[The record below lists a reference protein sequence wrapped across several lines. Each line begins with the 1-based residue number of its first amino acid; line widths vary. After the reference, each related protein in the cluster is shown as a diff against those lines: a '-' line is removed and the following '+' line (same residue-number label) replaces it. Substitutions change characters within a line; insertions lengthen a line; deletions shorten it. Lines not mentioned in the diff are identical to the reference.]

1 MKQTVNVLAAS
12 MQTINKNTLA
22 VVSTSGTTMTSNSSQ
37 YIYFKIKQGMLN
49 YRSYKSIKVR
59 FKQEGT
65 SIVNAD
71 VHLINSGYILSNTK
85 FKTRVVNTSNGYYRE
100 VDLTETLL
108 SNPYTFV
115 GFGIVTSSSLTLH
128 TNSST
133 YAPQLVMEYLE
144 DDPSIKNQK
153 FLTGQTCSKDQ
164 YGVNVRTGELNY
176 GINLFSISNR
186 FMPLNID
193 LNYTTRSLSSS
204 NVGFPTGWKL
214 NVHQYIYSSGNNYYY
229 VDKQGITHEFV
240 LSDNSV
246 ANVYYDT
253 LKTYLVLRL
262 YPSSTTERYVLEV
275 DRYEKMY
282 FNSSGYL
289 VKITKQVS
297 DSKTYET
304 TFTYDTNNKLT
315 GISNDGDYIN
325 IGYNTSTITLTHSAS
340 SKVCTLTFSS
350 NKLTK
355 AKGFDNIETTFTY
368 NASRLSSIQTL
379 KKKVEFEFISTNSI
393 VKRFKECSIGETEIK
408 IDRSYVLDYE
418 GSQTRVGIHPY
429 SSYSSNAGSLY
440 FLYHFNEDGELDRSY
455 EVKNTDLIFN
465 QIINK
470 ESDGYYTFTNN
481 KKPYLVMDTVAT
493 LTSNYSCNIINE
505 QYNKNTFAVI
515 KFRVDT
521 TSSFLDDGTKNPI
534 IKIIKGT
541 TLLKEVE
548 LDYSTNELQQIA
560 IPFEHIINKTSI
572 TTSDKTIQ
580 LSLSFNGGNLSVT
593 IHKIELF
600 VGGLKGSEVYGN
612 IFTSGESVTIDDVTY
627 KKLHSIDLSYIVGLE
642 TETKSSVKLTYEDLI
657 KNMDNYIHAQNNRLL
672 KYDIFYDNGKLLAN
686 VFTVKYGDITQANM
700 KVFKGNISSYMAS
713 YQLLEKSGTDNK
725 VTEHIYSKP
734 YKNSNSKKITIID
747 KYRKVKSVSDDSG
760 YSEAYTYD
768 ANGSVSNVL
777 INNSNTY
784 INGLQ
789 EEYKSLI
796 VDYENN
802 NGNVTK
808 EKEYCDSLTIGNS
821 YTYDTLGRVSTIHDF
836 NNSSLARVTNTYG
849 AYLTKCKFPITS
861 STSEENN
868 LTYEGEL
875 VKTLSQTGGAS
886 IDFTYNE
893 RGDVTQI
900 KIGGSDYCTITHT
913 YNAAGKVET
922 ITYAN
927 NYPYTY
933 TYTYDIYGKLLTIHK
948 GSTLFKRFTYRDMN
962 DVNSSMAII
971 RKVEGEFDSSLY
983 SQDYI
988 TYDYNKEGYDVSMH
1002 KEYGTSYERESFDI
1016 NTNAFT
1022 TSTLEQIIQSNSKVI
1037 EDENGNTILS
1047 EITMQGKDVDT
1058 LRKQFYREVDLG
1070 NSNLAKESLMEERLG
1085 RTYIQDIQMGDYS
1098 YRRTPSFKHANGH
1111 TTNFVE
1117 TDKLKIGIGNTST
1130 EKNITYQYNNRG
1142 MITSIDD
1149 GINNVTYTYDHQNR
1163 LTREVNTKLGKII
1176 DYFYDK
1182 NGNITLKQLF
1192 DKNTGAPLEEISFSY
1207 DANNK
1212 LLTYKGT
1219 SVTHNSKGEMTLL
1232 KGNNLGWID
1241 GKLSAYK
1248 SYTFKYGVDGQRIYK
1263 GKIDGNTYQINYLN
1277 DEESM
1282 FQEKRSNGKTLT
1294 FIRGVSGIIGFKYD
1308 NKLYYY
1314 RKNNLGDVIEL
1325 YYNGNVEAKYAY
1337 DAWGNHVVLNPNGTT
1352 NTSTSFIGNINP
1364 IRYRGYYYDVETQ
1377 LYWVSSR
1384 YYSPEL
1390 CRWISPDSIE
1400 YLDPSSINGLN
1411 LYAYCGNNP
1420 VMYSDGSGHFPV
1432 LALLIGI
1439 GFGALFGGAFAG
1451 ISSYNQGNR
1460 GKALIGDILG
1470 GALIGGALGAA
1481 STIGG
1486 LFGAEM
1492 IGLKA
1497 TGIAFGLST
1506 IGSFGAGIGAY
1517 ALEQTWG
1524 RGIEWNTKDAILSG
1538 TVVAL
1543 ESVIN
1548 FTIGAAFAGSGLWKS
1563 LNKGQFGEMY
1573 GLLRGYGV
1581 GRTMSVIGSSI
1592 IYLAENGVQMAI
1604 RSGIKYAATYPW
1616 SLLRRYLDGYYQNE
1630 NMGCYS
1636 Y

>member
-1 MKQTVNVLAAS
+1 MKQTADNL
-12 MQTINKNTLA
+12 QTEMKVINRNTHT

-37 YIYFKIKQGMLN
+37 YIYFTFNKSQLFLN
-49 YRSYKSIKVR
+49 DYENYHSIKVR
-59 FKQEGT
+59 FRQEGT
-65 SIVNAD
+65 SETDANVY
-71 VHLINSGYILSNTK
+71 LINSGYSLSSK
-85 FKTRVVNTSNGYYRE
+85 HYKTIVIGTEHGYYRE
-100 VDLTETLL
+100 VDLTELL
-108 SNPYTFV
+108 LEENSDELAFGFVSN
-115 GFGIVTSSSLTLH
+115 SSLTLH
-128 TNSST
+128 TKSST
-133 YAPQLVMEYLE
+133 YKPILLINTIE

-164 YGVNVRTGELNY
+164 YGVNVRTGELSY

-186 FMPLNID
+186 FIPLNID

-214 NVHQYIYSSGNNYYY
+214 NAHQYIYSSGNNYYY

-262 YPSSTTERYVLEV
+262 YPSSTTERYVLDV

-315 GISNDGDYIN
+315 SISNDGDYIN

-350 NKLTK
+350 NQLTK
-355 AKGFDNIETTFTY
+355 VKGFDNIETTFTY
-368 NASRLSSIQTL
+368 NASRLASIQTL

-393 VKRFKECSIGETEIK
+393 VKRFKESSINGTTNNV
-408 IDRSYVLDYE
+408 DRSYVLDYE

-440 FLYHFNEDGELDRSY
+440 FLYHFNKEGELDREN
-455 EVKNTDLIFN
+455 EVKGDNLLFN
-465 QIINK
+465 KIINK
-470 ESDGYYTFTNN
+470 EGNAYQIFTNVGKRKYCN
-481 KKPYLVMDTVAT
+481 DDKNTVQSSAT
-493 LTSNYSCNIINE
+493 LITLQPSIYNETSFVFANYKLSL
-505 QYNKNTFAVI
+505 
-515 KFRVDT
+515 
-521 TSSFLDDGTKNPI
+521 TSSFLDNGGRHPKVQLIVDSNVIYEAK
-534 IKIIKGT
+534 
-541 TLLKEVE
+541 
-548 LDYSTNELQQIA
+548 LDYSIIGQNQIA
-560 IPFEHIINKTSI
+560 IPFDHSVNITSNSDIKINM
-572 TTSDKTIQ
+572 
-580 LSLSFNGGNLSVT
+580 LFNGGHFSIT
-593 IHKIELF
+593 F
-600 VGGLKGSEVYGN
+600 VRFEFHSSGEQKEEVYGN
-612 IFTSGESVTIDDVTY
+612 IFTEGSSLTIDNVAY
-627 KKLHSIDLSYIVGLE
+627 KKLHPITLYYD
-642 TETKSSVKLTYEDLI
+642 TKSKSYVTFTYEDLV
-657 KNMDNYIHAQNNRLL
+657 KNMDNFIHARNNQSAI
-672 KYDIFYDNGKLLAN
+672 YDIFYNDGKLLAN
-686 VFTVKYGDITQANM
+686 VSNVKYGSITQLNS
-700 KVFKGNISSYMAS
+700 KVIKGNITPEVAS
-713 YQLLEKSGTDNK
+713 YGLLEVSRTDNK
-725 VTEHIYSKP
+725 ITNSMVFKKYG
-734 YKNSNSKKITIID
+734 NSNKKKITITD

-760 YSEAYTYD
+760 YSETYTYD
-768 ANGSVSNVL
+768 VNGSVSNVL

-808 EKEYCDSLTIGNS
+808 EKEYCDFLTIGNS
-821 YTYDTLGRVSTIHDF
+821 YAYDTLGRVSTIHDF

-886 IDFTYNE
+886 VDFTYNE

-933 TYTYDIYGKLLTIHK
+933 TYTYDIYGKLVTIHK
-948 GSTLFKRFTYRDMN
+948 GSSLIKRFTYEDI
-962 DVNSSMAII
+962 DGVNSSLA
-971 RKVEGEFDSSLY
+971 RVKKVECNFTTNGENLENITYGYNGETYDMETYREYGTNQGIEKVRTYYKTFTSDSNGLQQVFQTNAKSIKEIGTI
-983 SQDYI
+983 SQEIPVLEEVVSSARTEGTLRNQIFKTI
-988 TYDYNKEGYDVSMH
+988 TYDTNK
-1002 KEYGTSYERESFDI
+1002 T
-1016 NTNAFT
+1016 
-1022 TSTLEQIIQSNSKVI
+1022 VI
-1037 EDENGNTILS
+1037 EQL
-1047 EITMQGKDVDT
+1047 Q
-1058 LRKQFYREVDLG
+1058 
-1070 NSNLAKESLMEERLG
+1070 EERLG

-1130 EKNITYQYNNRG
+1130 VKNIVYQYNNRG
-1142 MITSIDD
+1142 MISYIND
-1149 GINNVTYTYDHQNR
+1149 GINIVYYTYDHQNR
-1163 LTREVNTKLGKII
+1163 LTREMNTKLGKVI
-1176 DYFYDK
+1176 DYMYDK
-1182 NGNITLKQLF
+1182 NGNIICKQVY
-1192 DKNTGAPLEEISFSY
+1192 SY
-1207 DANNK
+1207 TNGVIGSSLTENITFTYDSNNK
-1212 LLTYKGT
+1212 LLTY
-1219 SVTHNSKGEMTLL
+1219 SKGSIEHDSMGRISKF
-1232 KGNNLGWID
+1232 KGNNLSWID
-1241 GKLSAYK
+1241 GKLSSYK
-1248 SYTFKYGVDGQRIYK
+1248 GINFYYGADGQRIYK
-1263 GKIDGNTYQINYLN
+1263 GTPSDSSGIKINYLN

-1282 FQEKRSNGKTLT
+1282 FKEKRSDGITLT

-1377 LYWVSSR
+1377 LFYCNSR

-1390 CRWISPDSIE
+1390 CRFISPDSIE
-1400 YLDPSSINGLN
+1400 YLDPQSINGLN
-1411 LYAYCGNNP
+1411 LYAYCGNDP
-1420 VMYSDGSGHFPV
+1420 VNRFDPTGTFWISLLVGMAIGAAIGFATAAYSDYKEDKVWFNGQWQDYAFEVGLGAFTGAIGGGVGSLFHTSNFIAGF
-1432 LALLIGI
+1432 ALSTLIGAGTQI
-1439 GFGALFGGAFAG
+1439 ASDAYYGNLNSSSEWSDWVLSGLKGAIVSGISYSISYGVTRLMASNAFAG
-1451 ISSYNQGNR
+1451 IIGKNTSNNKIN
-1460 GKALIGDILG
+1460 KALSS
-1470 GALIGGALGAA
+1470 A
-1481 STIGG
+1481 
-1486 LFGAEM
+1486 
-1492 IGLKA
+1492 
-1497 TGIAFGLST
+1497 GLSSK
-1506 IGSFGAGIGAY
+1506 IGRDGKNVVIREIMNSDSMGVF
-1517 ALEQTWG
+1517 
-1524 RGIEWNTKDAILSG
+1524 NTLFSG
-1538 TVVAL
+1538 WVD
-1543 ESVIN
+1543 
-1548 FTIGAAFAGSGLWKS
+1548 F
-1563 LNKGQFGEMY
+1563 
-1573 GLLRGYGV
+1573 
-1581 GRTMSVIGSSI
+1581 VIGV
-1592 IYLAENGVQMAI
+1592 LF
-1604 RSGIKYAATYPW
+1604 
-1616 SLLRRYLDGYYQNE
+1616 
-1630 NMGCYS
+1630 
-1636 Y
+1636 